1 MDEEKRLI
9 IHFNNGSN
17 LEVAFPVQI
26 RDSTAGV
33 LEAFKRIMDADKL
46 AIHAEDRLL
55 IIPWPSVKY
64 VELIPPP
71 LTVPFGTVQKAKIVG
86 RAEDTRS

>member
-1 MDEEKRLI
+1 MDEEKRLV

-17 LEVAFPVQI
+17 MEVTFPVQV
-26 RDSTAGV
+26 RDSTIGV

-46 AIHAEDRLL
+46 AIHADDRLL

-64 VELIPPP
+64 LELIPPP
-71 LTVPFGTVQKAKIVG
+71 ITVPFGTVQKARIVS
-86 RAEDTRS
+86 RSEDVTR

>member
-9 IHFNNGSN
+9 IHFNNGTN

-46 AIHAEDRLL
+46 AIQTDDHLL

-64 VELIPPP
+64 LELSPPP
-71 LTVPFGTVQKAKIVG
+71 LTVPFGTVQKARLIARTDDVK
-86 RAEDTRS
+86 R